1 MDRRH
6 FLRTSA
12 AATAA
17 VSLESFPYP
26 LFAANS
32 KKHATDRIKLGPMQ
46 VELSRL
52 AFGTG
57 TNGSGGSSNQT
68 KKLGV
73 AGLADLFRAGFDQGL
88 TFWDAAD
95 QYGTHPHLK
104 EALKTVPRE
113 KVTILSKT
121 HSSTE
126 KEMKADLDRFR
137 RELGTDYI
145 DILLL
150 HCMLD
155 GDWPERKK
163 GAMAVISEA
172 REKGIVR
179 THGVSCHTLEALKAA
194 SRTPWVQVD
203 LARINPAGVAMD
215 ADPNTVISVLRE
227 MKAAGKG
234 VIGMKIL
241 GAGQLRNRADECLQ
255 FALALD
261 CVDCFTIGSES
272 RAEMED
278 LLRKI
283 PAASV
288 RG

>member
-1 MDRRH
+1 MMHRRH
-6 FLRTSA
+6 FLHTA
-12 AATAA
+12 AAGT
-17 VSLESFPYP
+17 VSLTQFPHH
-26 LFAANS
+26 LFANGT
-32 KKHATDRIKLGPMQ
+32 KKQASDRVLLGPRK

-52 AFGTG
+52 AMGTG
-57 TNGSGGSSNQT
+57 TNGVGGSSNQT

-73 AGLADLFRAGFDQGL
+73 QGVADLFKAALDQGV

-104 EALKTVPRE
+104 AALKSIPRE

-121 HSSTE
+121 HANTAA
-126 KEMKADLDRFR
+126 EMKADLDRFR
-137 RELGTDYI
+137 RELNSDYI

-155 GDWPERKK
+155 ANWNERKR
-163 GAMAVISEA
+163 GAMDAIAEA
-172 REKGIVR
+172 QEKGIVR
-179 THGVSCHTLEALKAA
+179 TKGTSCHTLEALKTAA
-194 SRTPWVQVD
+194 REPWVEVD
-203 LARINPAGVAMD
+203 LARINPAKVAMD
-215 ADPNTVISVLRE
+215 ADPQTVISVLRE
-227 MKAAGKG
+227 MKSAGKG

-241 GAGQLRNRADECLQ
+241 GAGKLRDKVDECLQ
-255 FALALD
+255 FALSLD

-278 LLRKI
+278 LVRKI